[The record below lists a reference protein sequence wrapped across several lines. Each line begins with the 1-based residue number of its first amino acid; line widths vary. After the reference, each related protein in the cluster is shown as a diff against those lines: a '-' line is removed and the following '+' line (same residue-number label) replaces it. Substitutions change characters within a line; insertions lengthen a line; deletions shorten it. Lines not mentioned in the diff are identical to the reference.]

1 MRDKLF
7 DNLAEVDKSLR
18 RSYIVQVILCLLFFY
33 FTYNSITVANQKEDV
48 ERDIS
53 DLRDTIEEFNSVN
66 TFIKELGNPSRDRY
80 NNYVLALESLAD
92 KLKALADKAENSKKK
107 WDQLRFASSLKKN
120 AEIIKKS
127 LAVSKDKYNTAE
139 DNSKLSITEIITLME
154 SLKPV
159 QLREGIEQFIKKD
172 LEIKEDSAAI
182 LDKND
187 KAREFPELIAEKL
200 DCLESP
206 CKSLSGINDRIAVLQ
221 RVKKLEGLK
230 KDNIRIKKIE
240 DHKKI
245 LEEKSQNLTDPKFGS
260 IEIPFTG
267 QPLEI
272 DLAFRIGPIAILLI
286 QIFISAYFRHR
297 YELISLLNTTFDPA
311 KSEDRKMKAR
321 IHLFL
326 WPWILNYPYF
336 RSETFRLEKQRGD
349 FITKSLLAIVR
360 FLPILTIGFIA
371 IRPTFR
377 YSGGSSGIGLAFVF
391 WTSINII
398 LLFLTMR
405 QVLYAGRLDKKVS
418 ESFGWQAIVSEKIV
432 VEKQESRLRRETIF
446 VLMTFG
452 ALLLNFRYPIS
463 PYLEFNFEVIPPLLI
478 MFAGLRFSKVRT
490 YILTWIV
497 VGCWTII
504 SLSFI
509 MSGELDFEDYFQWG
523 LWFGPM
529 NVPHSS
535 FTDLV
540 HLVLLSYFTV
550 LLRQKLQNSLAE
562 ADTSWAQLSLP
573 ALQSSRPVFR
583 KFLRCSVA
591 IIAIIASNV
600 MFSYSPRGM
609 ALVTCLVCAC
619 WLGPKPGALAGGI
632 AILLSWMLSP
642 IIELTPM
649 IRLDYRQLGQVIS
662 FAIVGYIAGKTW
674 LLMKQSEIL
683 NKFGAKLS
691 FLPKKVIVDKRVPFS
706 FLLILLV
713 FSSTLSVGFK
723 GFDVSLSFL
732 FLPLPTVMVILLGI
746 FYGSRKAAWSAGITL
761 ILSTIV
767 TSIAMYFKV
776 GNFFELYLGEGSY
789 LIFRLTRWSMP
800 SIMIWIL
807 TAYLA
812 GKFDL
817 ISSRQ
822 NLFRFALAVFVAFQ
836 LPTLIK
842 YGDILSTLTFRGSIA
857 WLDMALITSLVQLL
871 EPWLIVL
878 LVGFFTRQPARYKS
892 ANTANEE

>member
-1 MRDKLF
+1 MQEFPKLIPT
-7 DNLAEVDKSLR
+7 NLDFLTHT
-18 RSYIVQVILCLLFFY
+18 C
-33 FTYNSITVANQKEDV
+33 NSIS
-48 ERDIS
+48 DI
-53 DLRDTIEEFNSVN
+53 NH
-66 TFIKELGNPSRDRY
+66 
-80 NNYVLALESLAD
+80 
-92 KLKALADKAENSKKK
+92 
-107 WDQLRFASSLKKN
+107 
-120 AEIIKKS
+120 
-127 LAVSKDKYNTAE
+127 
-139 DNSKLSITEIITLME
+139 
-154 SLKPV
+154 
-159 QLREGIEQFIKKD
+159 
-172 LEIKEDSAAI
+172 
-182 LDKND
+182 
-187 KAREFPELIAEKL
+187 
-200 DCLESP
+200 
-206 CKSLSGINDRIAVLQ
+206 RIAVLE
-221 RVKKLEGLK
+221 RVRRRGKFKE
-230 KDNIRIKKIE
+230 DDIRKNFE
-240 DHKKI
+240 DYENI
-245 LEEKSQNLTDPKFGS
+245 LEAKSRKLTDTKIGS
-260 IEIPFTG
+260 IEIPFTR

-311 KSEDRKMKAR
+311 KSEDRKMKER

-509 MSGELDFEDYFQWG
+509 ISGELDFEDYWRWG
-523 LWFGPM
+523 LRFGPTII
-529 NVPHSS
+529 PHSS
-535 FTDLV
+535 FKDLV

-573 ALQSSRPVFR
+573 TLQNSRPVFR

-600 MFSYSPRGM
+600 IFKELPRGM

-619 WLGPKPGALAGGI
+619 WLGPKPGALAGGM

-642 IIELTPM
+642 IISELAPM

-662 FAIVGYIAGKTW
+662 FAIAGYLAGKTW
-674 LLMKQSEIL
+674 LLMQQSEIL
-683 NKFGAKLS
+683 NQLGAKLS
-691 FLPKKVIVDKRVPFS
+691 FLPKKGIVDKRVPFS
-706 FLLILLV
+706 LLLILLV
-713 FSSTLSVGFK
+713 LSSTLSVDFK
-723 GFDVSLSFL
+723 GWDVSLSFL

-746 FYGSRKAAWSAGITL
+746 FYGSRKAAWSTGITL

-776 GNFFELYLGEGSY
+776 GSYELDLAGGSHLFFG
-789 LIFRLTRWSMP
+789 LTSLSMP
-800 SIMIWIL
+800 SIMIWTL

>member
-1 MRDKLF
+1 
-7 DNLAEVDKSLR
+7 
-18 RSYIVQVILCLLFFY
+18 
-33 FTYNSITVANQKEDV
+33 
-48 ERDIS
+48 
-53 DLRDTIEEFNSVN
+53 
-66 TFIKELGNPSRDRY
+66 
-80 NNYVLALESLAD
+80 
-92 KLKALADKAENSKKK
+92 
-107 WDQLRFASSLKKN
+107 
-120 AEIIKKS
+120 
-127 LAVSKDKYNTAE
+127 
-139 DNSKLSITEIITLME
+139 
-154 SLKPV
+154 
-159 QLREGIEQFIKKD
+159 
-172 LEIKEDSAAI
+172 
-182 LDKND
+182 LDYH
-187 KAREFPELIAEKL
+187 
-200 DCLESP
+200 
-206 CKSLSGINDRIAVLQ
+206 
-221 RVKKLEGLK
+221 RV
-230 KDNIRIKKIE
+230 
-240 DHKKI
+240 
-245 LEEKSQNLTDPKFGS
+245 
-260 IEIPFTG
+260 
-267 QPLEI
+267 
-272 DLAFRIGPIAILLI
+272 
-286 QIFISAYFRHR
+286 
-297 YELISLLNTTFDPA
+297 
-311 KSEDRKMKAR
+311 
-321 IHLFL
+321 
-326 WPWILNYPYF
+326 
-336 RSETFRLEKQRGD
+336 
-349 FITKSLLAIVR
+349 
-360 FLPILTIGFIA
+360 
-371 IRPTFR
+371 
-377 YSGGSSGIGLAFVF
+377 
-391 WTSINII
+391 
-398 LLFLTMR
+398 
-405 QVLYAGRLDKKVS
+405 DKKVS

-509 MSGELDFEDYFQWG
+509 ISGELDFEDYWRWG
-523 LWFGPM
+523 LRFGPTII
-529 NVPHSS
+529 PHSS
-535 FTDLV
+535 FKDLV

-573 ALQSSRPVFR
+573 TLQNSRPVFR

-600 MFSYSPRGM
+600 IFKELPRGM

-619 WLGPKPGALAGGI
+619 WLGPKPGALAGGM

-642 IIELTPM
+642 IISELAPM

-662 FAIVGYIAGKTW
+662 FAIAGYLAGKTW
-674 LLMKQSEIL
+674 LLMQQSEIL
-683 NKFGAKLS
+683 NQLGAKLS
-691 FLPKKVIVDKRVPFS
+691 FLPKKGIVDKRVPFS
-706 FLLILLV
+706 LLLILLV
-713 FSSTLSVGFK
+713 LSSTLSVDFK
-723 GFDVSLSFL
+723 GWDVSLSFL

-746 FYGSRKAAWSAGITL
+746 FYGSRKAAWSTGITL

-776 GNFFELYLGEGSY
+776 GSYELDLAGGSHLFFG
-789 LIFRLTRWSMP
+789 LTSLSMP
-800 SIMIWIL
+800 SIMIWTL

>member
-33 FTYNSITVANQKEDV
+33 FTYNSTMVANQKEGV

-80 NNYVLALESLAD
+80 NDYVLALESLAD

-240 DHKKI
+240 DHKKS

-297 YELISLLNTTFDPA
+297 YELIFLLNTTFDPA

-377 YSGGSSGIGLAFVF
+377 YSGGSAFNNVDPF
-391 WTSINII
+391 WMSINII
-398 LLFLTMR
+398 MLFLTMR
-405 QVLYAGRLDKKVS
+405 EVLYAGRLDKKVS
-418 ESFGWQAIVSEKIV
+418 ESFGWKAIVSEKIV

-452 ALLLNFRYPIS
+452 ALLLNFRYHVS
-463 PYLEFNFEVIPPLLI
+463 YFEFNFEVIPPLLI

-562 ADTSWAQLSLP
+562 ADISWAQLSLP
-573 ALQSSRPVFR
+573 TLQNSRPVFR

-600 MFSYSPRGM
+600 IFEELPRGM

-619 WLGPKPGALAGGI
+619 WLGPKPGALAGGM

-642 IIELTPM
+642 IISELAPM

-662 FAIVGYIAGKTW
+662 FAIAGYLAGKAW
-674 LLMKQSEIL
+674 LLMQQSEIL
-683 NKFGAKLS
+683 NQLGAKLS
-691 FLPKKVIVDKRVPFS
+691 FLPKTVIAAKRMTFS
-706 FLLILLV
+706 LLLFLLV

-761 ILSTIV
+761 ILATIV

-776 GNFFELYLGEGSY
+776 GSYELDLAGGSHLFFG
-789 LIFRLTRWSMP
+789 LTRWSMP
-800 SIMIWIL
+800 SIMIWTL

-836 LPTLIK
+836 LLTLIK
-842 YGDILSTLTFRGSIA
+842 YGDILSTLTFRGSID
-857 WLDMALITSLVQLL
+857 WFDIKLITSLIQLF

-878 LVGFFTRQPARYKS
+878 IVGFFTRQPARYKS